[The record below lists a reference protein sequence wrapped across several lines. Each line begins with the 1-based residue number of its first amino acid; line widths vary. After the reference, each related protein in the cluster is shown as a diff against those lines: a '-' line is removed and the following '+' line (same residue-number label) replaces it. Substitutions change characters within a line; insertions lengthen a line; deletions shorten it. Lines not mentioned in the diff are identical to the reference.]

1 MKVFVFGPGG
11 MLGHAVV
18 RQLRQNNFEVVTVGR
33 TGADVRFDAEV
44 QSVFELPIE
53 LGPKDYVINCI
64 GLISHLIDETS
75 ADSRALAR
83 RLNSELPNDLAD
95 WAASADAK
103 MIQIATDCVF
113 SGAVGAYSEDSH
125 HDASDVYGLSKSAG
139 EVDASHVLN
148 LRCSIV
154 GRELSQKLSLL
165 EWVLGQPHGAKVPGF
180 TDRIWNGITT
190 LAFAKILGGI
200 LLSGGFFVGTQHV
213 VPTGSVTKAELLSL
227 MANSFDRADLQ
238 VVPQQSNS
246 PKNLSLATNF
256 VDRNETLWTNAGYSE
271 IPDVAYLIAEL
282 AESAATIKGEG

>member
-1 MKVFVFGPGG
+1 MKIFVFGPGG
-11 MLGHAVV
+11 MLGHAVA

-33 TGADVRFDAEV
+33 TGADVRFDAET

-53 LGPKDYVINCI
+53 LEPEDYVINCI
-64 GLISHLIDETS
+64 GLISHLIDENS
-75 ADSRALAR
+75 SESLALAR

-95 WAASADAK
+95 WARSAGAK

-113 SGAVGAYSEDSH
+113 SGAVGAYTEDSP

-139 EVDASHVLN
+139 EVIASHVLN

-190 LAFAKILGGI
+190 LAFAKILSGI
-200 LLSGGFFVGTQHV
+200 LLSAGFFAGTQHV
-213 VPTGSVTKAELLSL
+213 VPTSSVTKAELLKL
-227 MANSFDRADLQ
+227 MTRSFGRPDLQ
-238 VVPQQSNS
+238 VVPQQSNT
-246 PKNLSLATNF
+246 PKNLSLSTNF
-256 VDRNETLWTNAGYSE
+256 VARNSKLWADAGYSE

-282 AESAATIKGEG
+282 AESTATIKDEA